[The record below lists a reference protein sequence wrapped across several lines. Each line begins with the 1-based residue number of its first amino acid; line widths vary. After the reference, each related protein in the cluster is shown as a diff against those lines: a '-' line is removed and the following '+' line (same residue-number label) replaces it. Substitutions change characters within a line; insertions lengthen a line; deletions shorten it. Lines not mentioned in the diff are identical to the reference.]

1 MSISHFNEY
10 SDKVVITVFITVAF
24 WFVLLFI
31 SLIHLFQLPL
41 IIEQDNLSKVTIIP
55 FSQEQVDEE
64 LIIKALYRPMPQ
76 PPSPPLPVKKP
87 LSKEKK
93 YSTWDLGIDFAPVNL
108 DLRCLPFL
116 RNSIRKKIQVKQE
129 YLQQQEQYQQQLQQ
143 QLLLLQQQL
152 QLLNQQREQSQ
163 VQEQASIQN
172 QAQEQAQEQVQELPQ
187 QEIRREEPLLITR
200 PFYNTIQRRPTPFPT
215 ETTSEEEDYE
225 IAIQKLKRQ
234 VQKGVEHYRKV
245 ERRLIETENQLD
257 SLSYQINND
266 RPSRRRRYC
275 TEEYTP
281 STYYNQSIN
290 NTSPQNIYYT
300 FPTYSRSES
309 FNYRYYPVHWSY

>member
-1 MSISHFNEY
+1 MY
-10 SDKVVITVFITVAF
+10 
-24 WFVLLFI
+24 
-31 SLIHLFQLPL
+31 
-41 IIEQDNLSKVTIIP
+41 
-55 FSQEQVDEE
+55 
-64 LIIKALYRPMPQ
+64 
-76 PPSPPLPVKKP
+76 
-87 LSKEKK
+87 
-93 YSTWDLGIDFAPVNL
+93 
-108 DLRCLPFL
+108 RCLPFL

-163 VQEQASIQN
+163 EQEQTSTQN
-172 QAQEQAQEQVQELPQ
+172 QAQEKEQEQEQEQAEIQELPQ

-200 PFYNTIQRRPTPFPT
+200 PFYTTIQRRPTPFPT
-215 ETTSEEEDYE
+215 ETASEEEDHE

-266 RPSRRRRYC
+266 RPNRRRRYC

-281 STYYNQSIN
+281 SAYYNQSIN
-290 NTSPQNIYYT
+290 TTSPQNIYYT
-300 FPTYSRSES
+300 FPTYSRSGS

>member
-1 MSISHFNEY
+1 MY
-10 SDKVVITVFITVAF
+10 
-24 WFVLLFI
+24 
-31 SLIHLFQLPL
+31 
-41 IIEQDNLSKVTIIP
+41 
-55 FSQEQVDEE
+55 
-64 LIIKALYRPMPQ
+64 
-76 PPSPPLPVKKP
+76 
-87 LSKEKK
+87 
-93 YSTWDLGIDFAPVNL
+93 
-108 DLRCLPFL
+108 RCLPFL

-163 VQEQASIQN
+163 EQEQASTQN
-172 QAQEQAQEQVQELPQ
+172 QAQEKEQAQAQEQEQEQAEIQELPQ

-200 PFYNTIQRRPTPFPT
+200 PFYTTIQRRPTPFPT
-215 ETTSEEEDYE
+215 ETASEEEDHE
-225 IAIQKLKRQ
+225 IAIQKLRRQ

-266 RPSRRRRYC
+266 RPNRRRRYC

-281 STYYNQSIN
+281 SAYYNQSIN
-290 NTSPQNIYYT
+290 TTSPQNIYYT
-300 FPTYSRSES
+300 FPTYSRSGS